1 MKGIKMKNLLKTIT
15 LTIGL
20 VTATSA
26 SHAYSFSSYPNFMGG
41 YDYYGDIS
49 GSSYPNFMGGYD
61 YHIFDNSSFGLWDY

>member
-1 MKGIKMKNLLKTIT
+1 MKNLLKTIT

-41 YDYYGDIS
+41 YDYH
-49 GSSYPNFMGGYD
+49 F
-61 YHIFDNSSFGLWDY
+61 FDNNSYGLWDY